1 MQVNRPSIAA
11 EPLPLRP
18 WRVAIP
24 RRVREV
30 AARGVWYALG
40 GAILVVYIVP
50 FAWMIL
56 GSLRRETEIF
66 QFTYPLSWH
75 TFVPVVW
82 SVKNFL
88 DILGLSPEGRSF
100 GLEFGRALVFTA
112 LVSGGVVVS
121 SLIFNTMGAYFFAR
135 MEFPRKDLLL
145 LFVIAT
151 LLIPFEAVMVPLY
164 IVVRALHLQDTYW
177 ALVLPWYA
185 SPFVIFALIQFF
197 KEIPRELDEAA
208 IIDGASHLGV
218 LRHVIVPN
226 ALPGLITTALLEFQF
241 IWNLFYWP
249 LIAVGR
255 KDLQTIQVAIAQQTT
270 QTQVYWGRIF
280 AGSVLA
286 SVPVIILFLLLQRY
300 YIKGVVMSGL
310 KG

>member
-1 MQVNRPSIAA
+1 VQVNRSS
-11 EPLPLRP
+11 
-18 WRVAIP
+18 
-24 RRVREV
+24 V
-30 AARGVWYALG
+30 AAGDLTLRSWRPGAARWAAVAAAPAARYALG
-40 GAILVVYIVP
+40 GLILLIYIIP
-50 FAWMIL
+50 FAWMML

-66 QFTYPLSWH
+66 QFTYPLSWR
-75 TFVPVVW
+75 TFIPVVW
-82 SVKNFL
+82 TLKNFL
-88 DILGLSPEGRSF
+88 DILGLSPEGRSY
-100 GLEFGRALVFTA
+100 GLDFGRALVFTG
-112 LVSGGVVVS
+112 LVSGGVVLS
-121 SLIFNTMGAYFFAR
+121 SLVFNTMGAYFFAR
-135 MEFPRKDLLL
+135 LEFPAKGVLM

-164 IVVRALHLQDTYW
+164 IVVRTMHLQNTYW

-197 KEIPRELDEAA
+197 REIPRELDEAA
-208 IIDGASHLGV
+208 IMDGASHLGV

-226 ALPGLITTALLEFQF
+226 AIPGLVTTALLEFQF

-255 KDLQTIQVAIAQQTT
+255 KELQTIQVAIAQQTT

-286 SVPVIILFLLLQRY
+286 SLPVIILFLLLQRY
-300 YIKGVVMSGL
+300 YIKGIAMSGL